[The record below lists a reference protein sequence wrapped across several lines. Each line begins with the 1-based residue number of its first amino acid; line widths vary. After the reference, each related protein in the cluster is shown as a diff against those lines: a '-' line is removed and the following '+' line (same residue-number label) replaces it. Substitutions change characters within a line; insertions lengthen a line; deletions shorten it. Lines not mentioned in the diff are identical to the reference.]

1 MGMQLPAES
10 ITTSD
15 IPNTSPS
22 GAVGID
28 LSLQL
33 PEYMMR
39 PDKWLVTAVVTVA
52 PSDLILWGALAAG
65 VALSAADDVWG
76 LHNDK
81 YGAIKAGKLS
91 SALAVGTHHFIVTD
105 IGVYSRLYFQ
115 KSAGTVS
122 VTITPLSKSGRS
134 S

>member
-10 ITTSD
+10 FTLTDVPS
-15 IPNTSPS
+15 TAPS
-22 GAVGID
+22 GAVGAD
-28 LSLQL
+28 LSLQF

-39 PDKWLVTAVVTVA
+39 PDRWLVTATVTVA
-52 PSDLILWGALAAG
+52 PSDLTLWGAFAAG
-65 VALSAADDVWG
+65 VQDSAADDIWG

-81 YGAIKAGKLS
+81 YLVIKAGKLAT
-91 SALAVGTHHFIVTD
+91 ALAVGSHHFIVTD
-105 IGVYSRLYFQ
+105 IGIYARLYFQ

-122 VTITPLSKSGRS
+122 VTITPISKSARS

>member
-10 ITTSD
+10 ITASD

-52 PSDLILWGALAAG
+52 PSDLTLWGALAAG
-65 VALSAADDVWG
+65 AALSAADDVWG

-81 YGAIKAGKLS
+81 YGVIKAGKLGS
-91 SALAVGTHHFIVTD
+91 SLAVGTHHFIVTD
-105 IGVYSRLYFQ
+105 IGVYSRLHFQ

-122 VTITPLSKSGRS
+122 VTITPISRSARS

>member
-10 ITTSD
+10 ITAPD

-28 LSLQL
+28 LSVQL

-52 PSDLILWGALAAG
+52 PSDLTLWGALAAG
-65 VALSAADDVWG
+65 AALSAADDVWG

-81 YGAIKAGKLS
+81 YLVIKNGKIAT
-91 SALAVGTHHFIVTD
+91 ALPVGSHHFIVCD
-105 IGVYSRLYFQ
+105 IGVYARLYFQ